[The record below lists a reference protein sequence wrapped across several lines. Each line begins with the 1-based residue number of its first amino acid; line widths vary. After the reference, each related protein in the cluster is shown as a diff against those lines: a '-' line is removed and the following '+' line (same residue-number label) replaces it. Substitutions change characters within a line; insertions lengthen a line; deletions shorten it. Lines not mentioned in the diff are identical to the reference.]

1 MRTSC
6 LKIMAE
12 RLDDVRKNR
21 VLLYRFTLRENLYRL
36 SFSLLCLEVNTVL
49 SLLGVIIDNQL
60 GFNADHTDNLRKKLK
75 QHIAVLKKKNRC

>member
-1 MRTSC
+1 M
-6 LKIMAE
+6 
-12 RLDDVRKNR
+12 
-21 VLLYRFTLRENLYRL
+21 YRFTLRENLYRL

>member
-1 MRTSC
+1 
-6 LKIMAE
+6 MAE

-21 VLLYRFTLRENLYRL
+21 VLLYRFTLRENLYKL

-60 GFNADHTDNLRKKLK
+60 GFNTEYTDNLRKKLK
-75 QHIAVLKKKNRC
+75 QHIAVLNVLKKN

>member
-6 LKIMAE
+6 LRIMAE

-21 VLLYRFTLRENLYRL
+21 VLLYRFTLRENLYKL

-60 GFNADHTDNLRKKLK
+60 GFNTEYTDNLRKKLK
-75 QHIAVLKKKNRC
+75 QHIAVLNVLKKN